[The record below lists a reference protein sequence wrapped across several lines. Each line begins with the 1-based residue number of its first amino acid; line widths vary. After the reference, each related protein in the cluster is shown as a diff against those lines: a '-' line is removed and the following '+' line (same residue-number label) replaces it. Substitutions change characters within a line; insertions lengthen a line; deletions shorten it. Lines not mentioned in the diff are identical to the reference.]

1 LTRLGLDRLVPFL
14 NETRRWDRE
23 LSPDE
28 QLGLALARILM
39 QSPPWLLID
48 DMLGGLDDQ
57 AMERVVD
64 IFSHELQ
71 HTSIIHIGRA
81 AQARDPLFHRV
92 LHLVPSPVVLTP
104 IPGGK
109 AE

>member
-1 LTRLGLDRLVPFL
+1 
-14 NETRRWDRE
+14 
-23 LSPDE
+23 
-28 QLGLALARILM
+28 M
-39 QSPPWLLID
+39 QAPPWLLID

-64 IFSHELQ
+64 IFSHELE

-92 LHLVPSPVVLTP
+92 LHLVPVARPALSRHSRAAR
-104 IPGGK
+104 PGT
-109 AE
+109 